1 MSVTVLMTALLV
13 VVLMQP
19 TRDRLYAAA
28 IFAQVTFYHDSL
40 FGDLESGWYYVSAA
54 GADVL
59 VMIML
64 LPVSARCILAYRITW
79 LSAVSMCLNALG
91 ILAWYH
97 ESLVT
102 LYDGAFVVLYSV
114 AIVVMMTRRGDD
126 NNGRMGDRGV
136 GGVRDGFRTSHSAR
150 RNTNSTCTKPEARA

>member
-1 MSVTVLMTALLV
+1 
-13 VVLMQP
+13 
-19 TRDRLYAAA
+19 
-28 IFAQVTFYHDSL
+28 
-40 FGDLESGWYYVSAA
+40 
-54 GADVL
+54 
-59 VMIML
+59 MILL
-64 LPVSARCILAYRITW
+64 LPVSTCCTLAYRITW

-102 LYDGAFVVLYSV
+102 LYGGAFVVLYSV

-136 GGVRDGFRTSHSAR
+136 GGVRNGVRTSHSAR
-150 RNTNSTCTKPEARA
+150 RNTNSTCAKPEARA